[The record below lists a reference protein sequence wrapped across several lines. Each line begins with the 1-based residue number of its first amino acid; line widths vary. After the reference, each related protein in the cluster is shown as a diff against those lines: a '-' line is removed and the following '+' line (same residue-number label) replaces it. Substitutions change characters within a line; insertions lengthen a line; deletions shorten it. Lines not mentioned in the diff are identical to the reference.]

1 MRDKKPWASYRRISG
16 TDECRVF
23 DTYNS
28 LLKEM
33 RAMMHDSMDNIIS
46 VTRTRRGEWGQ
57 WFERWQLDPDTKK
70 PTIIKQTWL

>member
-1 MRDKKPWASYRRISG
+1 MQSKKPWASYRSISG
-16 TDECRVF
+16 TNECRVF
-23 DTYNS
+23 DTYNL